1 MRIAVNA
8 LFLRWGRVGGS
19 EIALTGL
26 LGGLATIAP
35 RDRIRVYVATSEAA
49 RGRFPEGVELIAC
62 DTRTRPRAARIAW
75 EQLVLARRLARDG
88 HDVLWNAGF
97 TAPARSPVPQ
107 VTSIY
112 DLQHLV
118 HPEYFRPS
126 HRIAWRA
133 LVDVALAR
141 SERVLCASATAAGEL
156 ARLRP
161 DAAAKVRCVPLG
173 VDPRWLAADGDGV
186 LPAWMVR
193 AGVREPFVL
202 CVGTTHPHKGHE
214 VLLEAWRQLCD
225 DEASRPPMLVLTG
238 VRGFADRRL
247 NARIRELGT
256 SADVRHLGWVERD
269 ELARLYR
276 RARVVVLP
284 TRFEGFGLPLLE
296 ALAHGAPVVASALPV
311 LREIGGDAARWVE
324 PGDVAGWRAAIRE
337 LLEDETLRSTSSTRG
352 RAAAAGRTW
361 VRAAGALR
369 AVLAEVASAQGG
381 LECCVDDGESGGV

>member
-35 RDRIRVYVATSEAA
+35 RDRIRVYVAASEAV
-49 RGRFPEGVELIAC
+49 RQRFPRGVEVIAC
-62 DTRTRPRAARIAW
+62 GTRTRPRAVRIAW
-75 EQLVLARRLARDG
+75 EQLVLPRRLARDG

-107 VTSIY
+107 VTSVY

-118 HPEYFRPS
+118 HPEHFRPA

-141 SERVLCASATAAGEL
+141 SRRVLCASATTAGEL

-173 VDPRWLAADGDGV
+173 VDPSWLGTDGDDS
-186 LPAWMVR
+186 LPTWMHR

-202 CVGTTHPHKGHE
+202 CVATTHPHKGHE

-225 DEASRPPMLVLTG
+225 GEAMRPPMLVLTG
-238 VRGFADRRL
+238 VRGFADRHLQSRVR
-247 NARIRELGT
+247 ALGA
-256 SADVRHLGWVERD
+256 SAAVRHLGWVGRG

-276 RARVVVLP
+276 RARVVVVP

-296 ALAHGAPVVASALPV
+296 ALAHGAPVVASSIPV
-311 LREIGGDAARWVE
+311 LREVGGDAARWVE
-324 PGDVAGWRAAIRE
+324 PGDVVGWRDAIRA
-337 LLEDETLRSTSSTRG
+337 LLEDDAQRTALAARG
-352 RAAAAGRTW
+352 RAAVASRTW
-361 VRAAGALR
+361 DLAAEALR
-369 AVLAEVASAQGG
+369 AVLLDATASRSHADG
-381 LECCVDDGESGGV
+381 CVDDGERGEV